1 MKVAAIIPARMGST
15 RFPGKPLAKINGR
28 PMIEHVYR
36 RLLRSNMIDELY
48 VATCDDEI
56 ATEVMK
62 YEGKVIMTSSSHMRG
77 TDRVAEAAQ
86 KIEADIIIN
95 VQGDEPMVNPIILDK
110 AIAFMKIRK
119 DIQCLNFIA
128 PIKDWNSFISKN
140 IVKVVLDRNNKIL
153 YFSRLPIPNCEK
165 QNIKNTFKQIGI
177 YLVYK
182 ELLLKYSKWDETP
195 LEKAEKVDMLRF
207 LENDIQIYA
216 FLSKDMIGVDTPQ
229 DLLLVERLLLEEPL
243 YRQIFVS

>member
-1 MKVAAIIPARMGST
+1 MKVVAVIPARMAST

-36 RLLRSNMIDELY
+36 RLLCSNSIDELY

-86 KIEADIIIN
+86 KIKADIIIN

-110 AIAFMKIRK
+110 AIAFMKKRK
-119 DIQCLNFIA
+119 NIQCLNFIT
-128 PIKDWNSFISKN
+128 PIKDWNSFVSKN
-140 IVKVVLDRNNKIL
+140 IVKVVLDRNNRIL
-153 YFSRLPIPNCEK
+153 YFSRQPIPNCE
-165 QNIKNTFKQIGI
+165 QQDIKDAFKQIGI

-182 ELLLKYSKWDETP
+182 ELLLKYPKWDETP

-207 LENDIQIYA
+207 LENTIQIYA
-216 FLSKDMIGVDTPQ
+216 FHSKDMIGVDTPQ
-229 DLLLVERLLLEEPL
+229 DLLLVERILLEEPL
-243 YRQIFVS
+243 YRQIFGS